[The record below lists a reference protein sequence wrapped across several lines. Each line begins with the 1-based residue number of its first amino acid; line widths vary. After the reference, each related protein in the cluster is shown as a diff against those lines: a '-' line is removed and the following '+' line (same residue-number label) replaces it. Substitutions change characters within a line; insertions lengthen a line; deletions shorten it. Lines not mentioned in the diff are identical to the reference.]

1 MVMDWSSN
9 ALTSITFKFNH
20 MIPIPQLISLSCAL
34 KYQSHITDLLSY
46 TIFEKELHL
55 ESNENSHKEIR
66 VKDWYEKK
74 YEHVWYGPNNA
85 SLIAQKMKVSIKDFF
100 SKCDCICRKHHF
112 LCSAYYKEGGCEQY
126 PNIWRIC
133 NVFDLSF
140 TSFYRCKFL

>member
-20 MIPIPQLISLSCAL
+20 MIPIPRLISLSCAL

-100 SKCDCICRKHHF
+100 SKLTISAGNIIFCAVRITRKEVVNNTLIFEGSVMF
-112 LCSAYYKEGGCEQY
+112 L
-126 PNIWRIC
+126 I
-133 NVFDLSF
+133 
-140 TSFYRCKFL
+140 